1 MKYGDYVGI
10 IGDYRLYVLEPRK
23 HDIHI
28 LAVMDRSRRR
38 QAPFTSGCGQ
48 RFVVP
53 HPPDNKP
60 IVLRNSFVFPY
71 MTVTV
76 TGNQCETVWL

>member
-10 IGDYRLYVLEPRK
+10 IGDYRLYVLEPRPHNVK
-23 HDIHI
+23 V

-38 QAPFTSGCGQ
+38 QDPFTSGCGNRVKVQ
-48 RFVVP
+48 
-53 HPPDNKP
+53 HPADNKP

-71 MTVTV
+71 MTVTID
-76 TGNQCETVWL
+76 GNKCETVWL